1 VPRAAYLV
9 LQGAFGPFEVAA
21 YGGRIALQLVDA
33 HAEPKVRAETERDN
47 DGKCGE
53 CDLTV

>member
-1 VPRAAYLV
+1 MPRAAYLV